1 MERTGLS
8 LWGNSAPS
16 GKNYRVKICIK
27 VTTLLSES
35 LCLSWRYSL
44 APVLR
49 PRLLHSPHLPPHLP
63 RTAPTPAP
71 TPTQS
76 APPNRAAIAISPTPT
91 ATDPAAGLLAEAGK
105 NVFVKY
111 CSKCH
116 GEKGEGLFAP
126 TIIGRGSNLAK
137 YGSARG
143 LMDYIT
149 AVMPY
154 DAPGS
159 LTQQEYLQVLSF
171 LLIQNGFIKPETII
185 SSNQLQQI
193 QLKK

>member
-1 MERTGLS
+1 VNEYMCKFNYFNFIIAALI
-8 LWGNSAPS
+8 LALFVSA
-16 GKNYRVKICIK
+16 C
-27 VTTLLSES
+27 
-35 LCLSWRYSL
+35 
-44 APVLR
+44 A
-49 PRLLHSPHLPPHLP
+49 LPTATPLP
-63 RTAPTPAP
+63 ASTPAPTP

-91 ATDPAAGLLAEAGK
+91 ATDPAAGLLAESGK
-105 NVFVKY
+105 NIFVKY

-126 TIIGRGSNLAK
+126 TVIGRGSNLGK
-137 YGSARG
+137 YSSARG

-149 AVMPY
+149 VVMPY

-171 LLIQNGFIKPETII
+171 LLIQNGLIKPETVI